1 MLFTPDQTKAYKEVQ
16 KRGWQTP
23 KPKHPGSASIHYIYL
38 THVAVE
44 SVAATITID
53 EQWLF
58 SSFMMIGIIN
68 REASSGCS
76 FFHVIEYVESCQ
88 GLRCAPNAG
97 RCFVFILA
105 LAENWPWEKMVL
117 CSHEV
122 K

>member
-23 KPKHPGSASIHYIYL
+23 KPKHPGSTSIHYIYL

-76 FFHVIEYVESCQ
+76 FFTLLNMLNHAKVYAVHQ
-88 GLRCAPNAG
+88 MLGA
-97 RCFVFILA
+97 
-105 LAENWPWEKMVL
+105 VL
-117 CSHEV
+117 FLF
-122 K
+122 